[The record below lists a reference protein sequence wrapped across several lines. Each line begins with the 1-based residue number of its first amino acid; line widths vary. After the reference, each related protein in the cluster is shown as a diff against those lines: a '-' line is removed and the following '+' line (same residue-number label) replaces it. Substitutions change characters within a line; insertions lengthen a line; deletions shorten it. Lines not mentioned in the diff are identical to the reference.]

1 MLRALRA
8 HGASLAKGLI
18 PSMTTTLIAPTC
30 VRTQPRQSSVQRAV
44 LTIHGMPRHLRLR
57 VEELMAVH
65 LSPPAALGDGSGSA
79 FGVLD
84 PEDIWD
90 TIWFT
95 RWRNDSSNRTIAC
108 REVIVAP
115 AHELSEFRAHLA
127 ELSGTFRF
135 HASV

>member
-1 MLRALRA
+1 M
-8 HGASLAKGLI
+8 KGPI
-18 PSMTTTLIAPTC
+18 PAMTTTLIAPTYARPLPC
-30 VRTQPRQSSVQRAV
+30 QSPIQRAV

-65 LSPPAALGDGSGSA
+65 LSPPAAPVDEPLL
-79 FGVLD
+79 LD
-84 PEDIWD
+84 PEDVWD

-95 RWRNDSSNRTIAC
+95 RWRNDGSSQTIGC

-115 AHELSEFRAHLA
+115 AHELAEFRAHLA
-127 ELSGTFRF
+127 ELAGTFRF